1 MPHISDLQGVC
12 FPPVIHGFQLGP
24 EMEFRT
30 PRQVILTSSARK
42 TLELKKI
49 KQRFIYFFNI
59 YISSCNVPH
68 NKELWTILPSPDQNQ
83 PPQSQIYSCLAYP
96 NLTNVTP
103 PNLLFP
109 LDADFL
115 ELTPLW
121 DELVLFRRR
130 WGCSAVMMPLW

>member
-103 PNLLFP
+103 PPTSFFLLMRIF
-109 LDADFL
+109 
-115 ELTPLW
+115 
-121 DELVLFRRR
+121 
-130 WGCSAVMMPLW
+130 